1 MEGDAQVLLLA
12 LDQLKQENA
21 NLKTGLSKVLQSR
34 VNGRVIE
41 KAEEFQQMFINKDLV
56 IDLCRHDVI
65 ASTIGPGTD
74 NGQEPEKMVQL
85 QHEVE
90 QLIDCFLEMKA
101 AFERYVTEM

>member
-1 MEGDAQVLLLA
+1 MLLA

-21 NLKTGLSKVLQSR
+21 NLKNGLSRVLQRR

-65 ASTIGPGTD
+65 AFTIGSGTGEG
-74 NGQEPEKMVQL
+74 NRLGPEKMVQL

-90 QLIDCFLEMKA
+90 QLIDCFFEMKA